1 MRATCERSLYRTLV
15 KESRDGIRQHFTT
28 TNNETLSSAA
38 NNVALSSTTNNAALS
53 SLPSTVFS
61 PPLLQA
67 HACNQV
73 PDLLVCT
80 TLLISPSRST
90 TLITLSNLA
99 LCTSRRQGSVPFLVY
114 AVRACPARL
123 TILLMRRLT
132 LVRERTLWLVWYTT
146 SFHTTLWGRHAYIYM
161 RITVL
166 CRIKTIPFS
175 STVRGGFCL
184 VSTSQ
189 SPCHSCSLGTRS
201 SRLTGA
207 LACSSSGS
215 GELSSAVYKT
225 WLMLSI
231 HLQM

>member
-1 MRATCERSLYRTLV
+1 MAFVSTSLQPTMKLSHLQPTMRHSHLQPTMRHSHLCPA
-15 KESRDGIRQHFTT
+15 Q
-28 TNNETLSSAA
+28 
-38 NNVALSSTTNNAALS
+38 
-53 SLPSTVFS
+53 FS
-61 PPLLQA
+61 PPPPPGSCMQPGSGPACVHYSFDFAQQVHYPHNPLQPGPMYFKTVRKCA
-67 HACNQV
+67 IFV
-73 PDLLVCT
+73 VCCEG
-80 TLLISPSRST
+80 LPHQI
-90 TLITLSNLA
+90 N
-99 LCTSRRQGSVPFLVY
+99 
-114 AVRACPARL
+114 
-123 TILLMRRLT
+123 ILLMRRLT

-146 SFHTTLWGRHAYIYM
+146 SLHTTLWGRHAYIYM
-161 RITVL
+161 QITVL
-166 CRIKTIPFS
+166 GRIKTIPFS

-215 GELSSAVYKT
+215 GELSSAVSKT